1 MKKFLLTAGIYMLV
15 VIACTKK
22 ESSNQITDVFQPTP
36 FAITYPSWV
45 DIYLGKMPI
54 PVDNPTTVEGITL
67 GRKLFYDSKLSDN
80 QTQSCASCHQQSNG
94 FTDSAAFSVGTNGA
108 LGDRNAMQIINL
120 AWSKYLFWDGRRVTL
135 EGQAHDPVT
144 NPIEMRNTWPT
155 VVNRLQNDAEYPN
168 LFFKAFGTKNIDS
181 NLVVKAIAQFER
193 TMISFNSKFD
203 KFYFEGDTSVF
214 NESEKRGQAMFFG
227 KADCNHCHSDVLLTD
242 DALRNNGLDLNF
254 KDKGFGKVT
263 NIAKDD
269 GKFKVPTLRN
279 IEVTAPY
286 MHDSRFKT
294 LEEVVDFY
302 NEGIVK
308 NSPNLDENMELIVK
322 GLNLNQQEKTD
333 LIAFMKTLTDQEF
346 LTNSKL
352 SKP

>member
-1 MKKFLLTAGIYMLV
+1 MLV

-22 ESSNQITDVFQPTP
+22 DTDNTIIDVFQPTAL
-36 FAITYPSWV
+36 AIAYPAWV

-54 PVDNPTTVEGITL
+54 PANNPTTVEGVAL
-67 GRKLFYDSKLSDN
+67 GRKLFYDTKLSDN
-80 QTQSCASCHQQSNG
+80 LTQSCASCHQQTNA

-108 LGDRNAMQIINL
+108 KGGRNAMQIINL
-120 AWSKYLFWDGRRVTL
+120 AWSKYLFWDGRRVNL

-144 NPIEMRNTWPT
+144 NPIEMRNTWPN
-155 VVNRLQNDAEYPN
+155 VVSRLQNDADYPN

-193 TMISFNSKFD
+193 TLISFNSKFD
-203 KFYFEGDTSVF
+203 KYYFEGDTTVL
-214 NESEKRGQAMFFG
+214 NASEKRGQALFFG

-242 DALRNNGLDLNF
+242 DALRNNGLDLTF
-254 KDKGFGKVT
+254 KDRGRGEVT
-263 NIAKDD
+263 KNTSDD

-279 IEVTAPY
+279 IEFTAPY

-294 LEEVVDFY
+294 LEEVVNHY

-308 NSPNLDENMELIVK
+308 NSPNIDENMEVINK
-322 GLNLNQQEKTD
+322 GLNLTQQEKSD
-333 LIAFMKTLTDQEF
+333 LVAFMKTFTDSEF
-346 LTNSKL
+346 LSNTKF